1 MKLNITSADLNVSNS
16 TGEINGAR
24 ISFNAQE
31 DSEQSISGMVKLTKE
46 EYGDGSLLVNRVKSK
61 LIALIDSE
69 TVSLSAENM
78 ELINKVDQL
87 TLVVD
92 TMLSSSTSA

>member
-1 MKLNITSADLNVSNS
+1 MKININSADLTVSSN
-16 TGEINGAR
+16 TGEINGAK

-31 DSEQSISGMVKLTKE
+31 DSEQFFSGTVKLTKE
-46 EYGDGSLLVNRVKSK
+46 EYGDGSLLLNRVKSK
-61 LIALIDSE
+61 LITLIDSE
-69 TVSLSAENM
+69 TVSLSTENM

-92 TMLSSSTSA
+92 AMLSSSTPA

>member
-31 DSEQSISGMVKLTKE
+31 DSEQSISGIVKLTKE

-78 ELINKVDQL
+78 ELINRVDQL
-87 TLVVD
+87 AIVVD
-92 TMLSSSTSA
+92 TMLSSSTPA